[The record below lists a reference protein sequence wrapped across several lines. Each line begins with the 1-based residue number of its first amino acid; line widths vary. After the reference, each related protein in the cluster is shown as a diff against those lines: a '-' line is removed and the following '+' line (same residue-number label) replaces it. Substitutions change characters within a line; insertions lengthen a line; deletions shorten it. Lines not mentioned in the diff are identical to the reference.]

1 MAILHVE
8 KICKHFGGLV
18 AVNDFSM
25 VVEEKEIVGLIGPNG
40 AGKTTLFN
48 MIACFY
54 PPTSGCITFEG
65 KNLTGKKP
73 YHVCNMG
80 IARTF
85 QVTKPFINNT
95 VLENVMVAAF
105 ARTANP
111 REARR
116 KSLESLEKV
125 EFLDKKD
132 MIGAELT
139 TADHK
144 RLELARA
151 LATEPKLILLDE
163 VMAGL
168 NANEKI
174 HVVDILRN
182 IRNQGVTFI
191 FVEHDLKVV
200 MNFCERIVLLNR
212 GEKLIEGPP
221 SVVANDPQ
229 AIAAYMGN
237 EYAST

>member
-40 AGKTTLFN
+40 AGKTTVFN

-54 PPTSGCITFEG
+54 SPTSGRITFEG
-65 KNLTGKKP
+65 KDLAGKKP
-73 YHVCNMG
+73 YHVCSMG

-105 ARTANP
+105 SRTANP

-116 KSLESLEKV
+116 KALESLEKAD
-125 EFLDKKD
+125 FLDKKD
-132 MIGAELT
+132 IIGAELT

-151 LATEPKLILLDE
+151 LATDPKLILLDE

-174 HVVDILRN
+174 HVIDILRS
-182 IRNQGVTFI
+182 IRNQGVTLI

-221 SVVANDPQ
+221 SVVANNPQ